1 MVDDRP
7 IVGLQLYVVAPLA
20 VMVAPLP
27 AQIVTGPE
35 TVTFGNAFTLAV
47 TGILVADIHPVVV
60 FLVSA

>member
-1 MVDDRP
+1 
-7 IVGLQLYVVAPLA
+7 VGLQLYVVAPLA

-47 TGILVADIHPVVV
+47 TGILVADIHPVDV